1 MRPLGCYVL
10 LAGLSL
16 VPNTKHLTFTIITAV
31 VIPLLFFVLLEVIL
45 IALGVGT
52 HYRYFNTINIDGESY
67 YQENPDFADQ
77 FYPPSLNVGPLQ
89 NTFAKEPTDDRL
101 RVYVLGGSAAMGFP
115 HKNHGVD
122 RLLAAQLNALFP
134 DKEVE
139 VINTAMTSV
148 NSHVVYQVAETLP
161 RNSADVAVILMGNN
175 EVVGPYGPGTFNQ
188 NFLSSLSAIRSLQ
201 ALKRTRLWQ
210 WLDNAFQEVQVGDAK
225 ADLEW
230 QGMQMFVENGVA
242 ENDPRM
248 GDVYEHF
255 DANLRD
261 IIEVLSN
268 KGMHVVL
275 STVPVN
281 LRHSAPF
288 LSLQDESL
296 SAEQRK
302 QASDLRELATA
313 QSRNQKWEA
322 AAVLWQEL
330 VELDP
335 MHADSHFQ
343 LATTLER
350 QGDYAGARRHFN
362 RALDLDALRFRADT
376 KINDLVKAAAK
387 DYPDSVLSFVDS
399 AAAFDRA
406 SAPFAPGW
414 ESLVEHVHYT
424 FSGND
429 ILARVFARAIATHIE
444 DSRPQGVLSSEQV
457 AERIGYPNHETIQN
471 IQNLQGM
478 AEQPPFPGQSNY
490 QDYLAHMADELS
502 KLEGQVG
509 EPKDVVRR
517 RQKVLAEGTADW
529 KVHFEMAALAKYLKN
544 KQAQY
549 YHLTTLNKVYPHN
562 RESQMNLATLLSQD
576 GRWAEAIP
584 VLERSLNYTRGRE
597 QQVVEALGWLGT
609 AKLRVGDADE
619 AVAILESIP
628 RDYPE
633 QIGFSLRAYGNLIK
647 HASEDGDRPAVD
659 DYLEEVQA
667 YATRL
672 KNSGLA
678 DDYPMLGRRMAQLLT
693 MGGDKAAASQWQ

>member
-1 MRPLGCYVL
+1 
-10 LAGLSL
+10 
-16 VPNTKHLTFTIITAV
+16 
-31 VIPLLFFVLLEVIL
+31 
-45 IALGVGT
+45 
-52 HYRYFNTINIDGESY
+52 
-67 YQENPDFADQ
+67 
-77 FYPPSLNVGPLQ
+77 
-89 NTFAKEPTDDRL
+89 
-101 RVYVLGGSAAMGFP
+101 
-115 HKNHGVD
+115 
-122 RLLAAQLNALFP
+122 
-134 DKEVE
+134 
-139 VINTAMTSV
+139 
-148 NSHVVYQVAETLP
+148 
-161 RNSADVAVILMGNN
+161 
-175 EVVGPYGPGTFNQ
+175 
-188 NFLSSLSAIRSLQ
+188 
-201 ALKRTRLWQ
+201 
-210 WLDNAFQEVQVGDAK
+210 
-225 ADLEW
+225 
-230 QGMQMFVENGVA
+230 
-242 ENDPRM
+242 
-248 GDVYEHF
+248 
-255 DANLRD
+255 
-261 IIEVLSN
+261 
-268 KGMHVVL
+268 
-275 STVPVN
+275 
-281 LRHSAPF
+281 
-288 LSLQDESL
+288 
-296 SAEQRK
+296 
-302 QASDLRELATA
+302 
-313 QSRNQKWEA
+313 
-322 AAVLWQEL
+322 
-330 VELDP
+330 

-376 KINDLVKAAAK
+376 KINELVKAAAK

>member
-1 MRPLGCYVL
+1 M
-10 LAGLSL
+10 SQIK
-16 VPNTKHLTFTIITAV
+16 NTLFTTITVV
-31 VIPLLFFVLLEVIL
+31 VIPLLFFVLLEGIL
-45 IALGVGT
+45 RLAGVGT
-52 HYRYFNTINIDGESY
+52 HFDYFNEIEINDEVY
-67 YQENPDFADQ
+67 FQENINFADQ

-89 NTFAKEPTDDRL
+89 NTFIKKPSDDRL
-101 RVYVLGGSAAMGFP
+101 RVFVLGGSAAMGFP

-134 DKEVE
+134 DNDVE

-148 NSHVVYQVAETLP
+148 NSHVVHQVAETLP
-161 RNSADVAVILMGNN
+161 ADSADFAVILMGNN

-188 NFLSSLSAIRSLQ
+188 NFLSSLTAIRTLQ

-210 WLDNAFQEVQVGDAK
+210 WLDNAFQEVQATDAK

-242 ENDPRM
+242 ESDPRM
-248 GDVYEHF
+248 DDVYEHF

-261 IIEVLSN
+261 IIDVLSD
-268 KGMHVVL
+268 KGMHVIL

-288 LSLQDESL
+288 LSIENESL
-296 SAEQRK
+296 AAEQRE
-302 QASDLRELATA
+302 QVSVLRERATA

-322 AAVLWQEL
+322 AATGWREVIA
-330 VELDP
+330 LDP
-335 MHADSHFQ
+335 GHADSHFQ
-343 LATTLER
+343 LATSLER
-350 QGDYAGARRHFN
+350 QGNHIDARRHFE

-376 KINDLVKAAAK
+376 HINARIEAVAK
-387 DYPDSVLSFVDS
+387 DYPDSAISFVDS
-399 AAAFDRA
+399 AAAFDHA
-406 SAPFAPGW
+406 SAPLAPGW

-424 FSGND
+424 FAGND
-429 ILARVFARAIATHIE
+429 ILARVFARAIATHVE
-444 DSRPQGVLSSEQV
+444 GERPTGVLNSKQV
-457 AERIGYPNHETIQN
+457 AERVGYPNHETIEN

-490 QDYLAHMADELS
+490 QDYLAHMAVELS
-502 KLEGQVG
+502 KIKGQVG

-517 RQKVLAEGTADW
+517 RQKVLTEGTADW

-584 VLERSLNYTRGRE
+584 VLERSLSYTRGRE
-597 QQVVEALGWLGT
+597 QQVVETLGWLGT
-609 AKLRVGDADE
+609 AKLRVGETEE
-619 AVAILESIP
+619 AVALLESIP
-628 RDYPE
+628 RDYPG
-633 QIGFSLRAYGNLIK
+633 QIGLSLRAYGNLIK
-647 HASEDGDRPAVD
+647 YAVDLGDRSAVD
-659 DYLEEVQA
+659 RYLEELQA
-667 YATRL
+667 YANRL
-672 KNSGLA
+672 KDTGQADSYPLLA
-678 DDYPMLGRRMAQLLT
+678 RRMVQLLT
-693 MGGDKAAASQWQ
+693 MGGDKVAAKRWQ

>member
-1 MRPLGCYVL
+1 M
-10 LAGLSL
+10 
-16 VPNTKHLTFTIITAV
+16 PNTKHIMFTIITAV

-45 IALGVGT
+45 IALGVGA

-296 SAEQRK
+296 TAEQRK
-302 QASDLRELATA
+302 QASDLRERATA
-313 QSRNQKWEA
+313 ESRNQKWEA
-322 AAVLWQEL
+322 AAVLWQEV

>member
-1 MRPLGCYVL
+1 
-10 LAGLSL
+10 
-16 VPNTKHLTFTIITAV
+16 
-31 VIPLLFFVLLEVIL
+31 
-45 IALGVGT
+45 
-52 HYRYFNTINIDGESY
+52 
-67 YQENPDFADQ
+67 
-77 FYPPSLNVGPLQ
+77 
-89 NTFAKEPTDDRL
+89 
-101 RVYVLGGSAAMGFP
+101 
-115 HKNHGVD
+115 
-122 RLLAAQLNALFP
+122 
-134 DKEVE
+134 
-139 VINTAMTSV
+139 
-148 NSHVVYQVAETLP
+148 
-161 RNSADVAVILMGNN
+161 
-175 EVVGPYGPGTFNQ
+175 
-188 NFLSSLSAIRSLQ
+188 
-201 ALKRTRLWQ
+201 
-210 WLDNAFQEVQVGDAK
+210 
-225 ADLEW
+225 
-230 QGMQMFVENGVA
+230 MFVENGVA
-242 ENDPRM
+242 ESDPRM

-261 IIEVLSN
+261 IIDVLSN

-322 AAVLWQEL
+322 AAVLWQEV

-376 KINDLVKAAAK
+376 KINELVKAAAK

-584 VLERSLNYTRGRE
+584 VLERSLSYTRGRE

-619 AVAILESIP
+619 AVALLESIP

-647 HASEDGDRPAVD
+647 HASDQGDRTAVE

-678 DDYPMLGRRMAQLLT
+678 DNYPMLGRRMAQLLT

>member
-1 MRPLGCYVL
+1 
-10 LAGLSL
+10 

-52 HYRYFNTINIDGESY
+52 HYRYFNTINIDGKSY

-101 RVYVLGGSAAMGFP
+101 RVFVLGGSAAMGFP

-242 ENDPRM
+242 ESDPRM

-261 IIEVLSN
+261 IIDVLSN

-288 LSLQDESL
+288 MSLQDESL

-322 AAVLWQEL
+322 AAVLWQEV

-376 KINDLVKAAAK
+376 KINELVKAAAK

-490 QDYLAHMADELS
+490 QDYLAHMAVELS
-502 KLEGQVG
+502 KIKGEVG

-517 RQKVLAEGTADW
+517 RQKVLTEGTADW

-584 VLERSLNYTRGRE
+584 VLERSLSYTRGRE

-619 AVAILESIP
+619 AVALLESIP

-647 HASEDGDRPAVD
+647 HASDQGDRTAVE

-678 DDYPMLGRRMAQLLT
+678 DNYPMLGRRMAQLLT